1 MYRQATNTLWIC
13 GFMNSNQRSYFIHFH
28 HDGDLLNTIDNKIEI
43 IQPNLR
49 INGLAVP
56 YNTYR

>member
-49 INGLAVP
+49 ING
-56 YNTYR
+56 T